1 MYFQQIA
8 AVTVA
13 GTYDVSGS
21 TLVSGGALIVTAPI
35 ADLGADLNING
46 GTVDITTAQ
55 SFSFTSVE
63 ILNGTL
69 SGAGSVNVTITGSM
83 SWDQGTISGL
93 GTLTIASGA
102 TLSLGGPQRSIERL
116 DGTTLDNA
124 GTANLT
130 SVFYTDGMML
140 EDGAGIDNEPGGS
153 FTFLGN
159 SHPSGG
165 AYIYSDSSPTFF
177 TNEGSLILR
186 RNRERPDIH
195 PNRILYRDEHGVDS
209 TERRLPRVRR
219 KCHVQRLDHC
229 RHWHDAHVR
238 RSVDEVRFVLE
249 PHQHGVR
256 GFGEHDHRRRCL

>member
-1 MYFQQIA
+1 
-8 AVTVA
+8 
-13 GTYDVSGS
+13 
-21 TLVSGGALIVTAPI
+21 
-35 ADLGADLNING
+35 
-46 GTVDITTAQ
+46 
-55 SFSFTSVE
+55 
-63 ILNGTL
+63 
-69 SGAGSVNVTITGSM
+69 
-83 SWDQGTISGL
+83 
-93 GTLTIASGA
+93 
-102 TLSLGGPQRSIERL
+102 
-116 DGTTLDNA
+116 
-124 GTANLT
+124 
-130 SVFYTDGMML
+130 MML

-177 TNEGSLILR
+177 TNEGSSILR

-238 RSVDEVRFVLE
+238 RSVDEVHSSSSLTSTGFVVLE
-249 PHQHGVR
+249 NTTTVAGAYDVAGTTLANSSSGITFTAPITDLVATWKSQMQRSTSRPTSRLASPTWTSARAGSAVAA
-256 GFGEHDHRRRCL
+256 ET